1 MVDSKAETVKAE
13 QERPERNI
21 TEPRRMQDLTD
32 MDDSRVV
39 MSKTRRTDSEQPM
52 PEGDTGRSKRRL
64 LLTGV
69 DNPGCKRSKVKREKS
84 PQLMPDT
91 DKHGPDHAMLLAEMV
106 KSVQAKSNIGVG
118 ESNSTHWKMN
128 GVRPKQ
134 VELRG
139 DDAKSKKQLSRTKRI
154 DSIPYLPKVK
164 EAKPS

>member
-13 QERPERNI
+13 QERPERSM
-21 TEPRRMQDLTD
+21 TKPRRMQDLTD

-39 MSKTRRTDSEQPM
+39 VSKTKGTDSEQPM
-52 PEGDTGRSKRRL
+52 PERDTGRSKRRL
-64 LLTGV
+64 LFTGV

-91 DKHGPDHAMLLAEMV
+91 DKHGPDHAMLLAEMI
-106 KSVQAKSNIGVG
+106 KSVQAKSNIRVG
-118 ESNSTHWKMN
+118 ESNSAHWKMN